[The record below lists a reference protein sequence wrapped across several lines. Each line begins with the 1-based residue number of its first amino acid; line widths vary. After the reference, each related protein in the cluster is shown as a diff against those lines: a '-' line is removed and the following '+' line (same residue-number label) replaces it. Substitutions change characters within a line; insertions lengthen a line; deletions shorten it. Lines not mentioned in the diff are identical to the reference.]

1 MFDFDYGAYAPYIWS
16 AFAITAV
23 VLCWMIADSLLAAR
37 RAAAEARAK
46 GLEDDWA

>member
-16 AFAITAV
+16 AFGITAA
-23 VLCWMIADSLLAAR
+23 VLVWMVADTLLKAR
-37 RAAAEARAK
+37 SAAAQARAK